1 MSTSIERDEDN
12 RYIVTFN
19 GTDDIVTSVT
29 SSGDEV
35 QDWLDEILRIHRCRL
50 HRLIVGLDLEWRPSN
65 SRFQNPVAVL
75 QLCVGRRCLVFLLLH
90 ADYVPNALLNFLADD
105 RFTFVGVGIDGDVE
119 RLSDDHD
126 ISIGHTTDLRCLAA
140 EKMNRP
146 ELNQKGLARLAEEV
160 LGVEVRKP
168 RHVTMSRWDRRDL
181 TWEQI
186 KYAAVDA
193 FLSFEIGRRLVDDD
207 F

>member
-1 MSTSIERDEDN
+1 MSTSIEQDEDN
-12 RYIVTFN
+12 RFIVTFN
-19 GTDDIVTSVT
+19 GTDDIVTTVT
-29 SSGDEV
+29 SFGDEV
-35 QDWLDEILRIHRCRL
+35 EEWLDEILRIHRRRL
-50 HRLIVGLDLEWRPSN
+50 YRLIVGLDLEWRPSN

-90 ADYVPNALLNFLADD
+90 ADYVPNALLDFLADD

-126 ISIGHTTDLRCLAA
+126 ISVGHTTDLRGLAA

-168 RHVTMSRWDRRDL
+168 RRVTMSRWDQRDL
-181 TWEQI
+181 TFDQI

-193 FLSFEIGRRLVDDD
+193 FLSFEIGRRLIDDD